1 MCSQISHR
9 LSMMTCSR
17 NPFNFCSKFI
27 GAGSNPFSIS
37 YIGQLLHVRVS
48 SLKKEEVLLIQLKIG
63 DMEQL
68 GRYYSHTL
76 LNAMLSHSVRWC
88 KNDTRI
94 RQLLSPFDD
103 GNLFSRQART
113 LLFEDLTLGH
123 CTVPIV
129 QTLLL
134 LSAQECSTGNRTQA
148 WLYSGMAFRLI
159 EDMGICVDGQKYAS
173 TVKLSDEDIEIRN
186 RLFWSCYFWD
196 KLISLY
202 LGRSPTLQHST
213 VSPPHIMCKL
223 YYNLLIS
230 SFLIQSLLTFT

>member
-1 MCSQISHR
+1 
-9 LSMMTCSR
+9 
-17 NPFNFCSKFI
+17 
-27 GAGSNPFSIS
+27 
-37 YIGQLLHVRVS
+37 
-48 SLKKEEVLLIQLKIG
+48 
-63 DMEQL
+63 
-68 GRYYSHTL
+68 

-88 KNDTRI
+88 KNDARI

-113 LLFEDLTLGH
+113 LLFEELTLGH
-123 CTVPIV
+123 CTVPTV

-134 LSAQECSTGNRTQA
+134 LSAQECSAGNRTQA

-159 EDMGICVDGQKYAS
+159 EDMGICIDGQKYAS
-173 TVKLSDEDIEIRN
+173 TVKLSDEDIEIRH

-213 VSPPHIMCKL
+213 VSPPHIMCKF
-223 YYNLLIS
+223 YCNPFIS
-230 SFLIQSLLTFT
+230 SFSIESLFTFALQWTIQRKMNSGYRTE